1 MGNLLVVIAVALFI
15 AAIVVLVVAIRR
27 PKTPATPGGRRDP
40 LAFDAMP
47 QFGPRQLGPGAIVS
61 HGGIDYVVRGSVTFR
76 EGPFV
81 WWEHLLEGGDTP
93 TWLSVQEDDGRLELA
108 MWVKRTDLGLQP
120 GGQHVIDGVTFQE
133 TERGHAGYTTEG
145 TTGLPAG
152 GEMDYVDCAS
162 AGQGADESM
171 LLSFERWAPDMGWES
186 LNGGG
191 IVATSLIVAG
201 YIAAL
206 GAGAL
211 LIKPLLAHA
220 AIAFIAVEAVLG
232 IIGGLSAAALYA
244 AFAFLDE
251 LDGSTLV
258 LAVGT
263 ALIGGLVGAEVPLLM
278 TLLQRGRVAGAADAG
293 RTLANLNAADYLGA
307 LVGGLAW
314 PFLLLPQLGMIR
326 GAAVTG
332 IVNLA
337 AAGVVSIFLLR
348 HVVSGRQLVT
358 ALCALAAAL
367 GLIATLLVHSHDIET
382 TGRQQL
388 YADPIIAYRH
398 SAYQEIVVTRRGDDL
413 RLYLDG
419 GLQFCT
425 RDEYRY
431 TESLVY
437 PAVSDGARSVL
448 VLGGGDGLAAR
459 ELLRQPGIEQIV
471 QVELDPA
478 VIELARTT
486 LRDVNAGSLD
496 NPRVHVVI
504 DDAMSWLRGAAVPP
518 AGFDAVIV
526 DLRDPDTPVLGRLYS
541 TEFYA
546 LAARALAPGGLMVV
560 QAGSPYSTPTAFW
573 RIISTIRSAGY
584 AVTPYHVHVPT
595 FGDWGFALARLTD
608 IAPTPAVP
616 STAPALRFLDQQV
629 LEAATVFSGDI
640 RPRTLDPSTL
650 DNPHIVED
658 MRHGWD

>member
-1 MGNLLVVIAVALFI
+1 MTSTRQAGEATEASVRWRAVLLAAVAAC
-15 AAIVVLVVAIRR
+15 AACGLV
-27 PKTPATPGGRRDP
+27 
-40 LAFDAMP
+40 
-47 QFGPRQLGPGAIVS
+47 
-61 HGGIDYVVRGSVTFR
+61 Y
-76 EGPFV
+76 
-81 WWEHLLEGGDTP
+81 
-93 TWLSVQEDDGRLELA
+93 ELA
-108 MWVKRTDLGLQP
+108 
-120 GGQHVIDGVTFQE
+120 
-133 TERGHAGYTTEG
+133 
-145 TTGLPAG
+145 
-152 GEMDYVDCAS
+152 
-162 AGQGADESM
+162 
-171 LLSFERWAPDMGWES
+171 LLTLAAS

-348 HVVSGRQLVT
+348 HVVS
-358 ALCALAAAL
+358 
-367 GLIATLLVHSHDIET
+367 
-382 TGRQQL
+382 GRQQL